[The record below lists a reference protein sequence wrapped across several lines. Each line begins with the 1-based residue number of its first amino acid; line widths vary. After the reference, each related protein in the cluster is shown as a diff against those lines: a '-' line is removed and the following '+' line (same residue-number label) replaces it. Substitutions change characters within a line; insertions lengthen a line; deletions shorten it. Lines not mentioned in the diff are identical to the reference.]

1 MAVLGKILVL
11 LNVLLSVLCL
21 VFALGVFTNSINW
34 GWKPEFH
41 RQEFG
46 TKVASELDKRKATLQ
61 DLAESRKRYSAAWL
75 TARAKMIKSEANIA
89 KDQLRYVKEVERIES
104 GKESKIAEIT
114 TKNENQ
120 WLTEKNKKIG
130 QPLFQGNL
138 TKSYEGYR
146 TEIAGLTKEITDMKE
161 KILAIIL
168 DKEKDFTEKLIG
180 KEEKKGKR
188 EKGLYALI
196 RLEEEIQH
204 RAEEE
209 IKDLRDIY
217 VQEQVDSE
225 LYLRRQRS
233 LRLRLRQ
240 LEEVAAKQQ
249 QR

>member
-1 MAVLGKILVL
+1 MAILGKILVL

-34 GWKPEFH
+34 GWKPEFQ

-61 DLAESRKRYSAAWL
+61 DLAESRKRFSAAWL

-89 KDQLRYVKEVERIES
+89 KDQLRYVEEVDRIQK
-104 GKESKIAEIT
+104 GADSKIAEIT
-114 TKNENQ
+114 TKKENK

-130 QPLFQGNL
+130 QSLFQGDL
-138 TKSYEGYR
+138 TKSYQRYLD
-146 TEIAGLTKEITDMKE
+146 EIRGLTKEITEMKE
-161 KILAIIL
+161 KILAIL
-168 DKEKDFTEKLIG
+168 DKEKDYTEKLIG

-196 RLEEEIQH
+196 RLEEEIRH

>member
-1 MAVLGKILVL
+1 MAILGKILVL
-11 LNVLLSVLCL
+11 LTVLLSVLCL

-34 GWKPEFH
+34 GWKPEFQ

-46 TKVASELDKRKATLQ
+46 TKVASEIDKRKATLQ
-61 DLAESRKRYSAAWL
+61 DLAESRKRFSAAWL

-89 KDQLRYVKEVERIES
+89 KDQLRYVDEVNRIQE
-104 GKESKIAEIT
+104 GTDSKIAEIT
-114 TKNENQ
+114 TKKENK

-130 QPLFQGNL
+130 QPLFQGDL
-138 TKSYEGYR
+138 TKSYIKYR
-146 TEIAGLTKEITDMKE
+146 NEIEALTTEITEMKE
-161 KILAIIL
+161 KILAIVN
-168 DKEKDFTEKLIG
+168 KEKDYTEKLIG